1 MRIELLKEV
10 DSTNDYIKKYLDGG
24 ENVIVCAE
32 RQTKGR
38 GTKGRSFLSDA
49 GGVYLTALIFHE
61 NLPAREAFRV
71 MAHAAVAVCRTISG
85 FGVEPS
91 IKWPNDVLIGGRK
104 CCGILI
110 ENKLLGDKI
119 RASII
124 GIGVDVSNDLSELD
138 GIAHSLGDFLKECP
152 SVEEVR
158 ERLIREICRESTFE
172 EYLSFVG
179 FLGRE
184 ITVSQNGVDYLAVAQ
199 RILPDGRLEIRKD
212 GENIALSAA
221 EISIRFCEVQS

>member
-10 DSTNDYIKKYLDGG
+10 DSTNDYIKKFVDGG

-32 RQTKGR
+32 RQAKGR
-38 GTKGRSFLSDA
+38 GTKGRSFLSEA
-49 GGVYLTALIFHE
+49 GGVYLSALFFYD

-71 MAHAAVAVCRTISG
+71 MTHAAVAVCRTVRS
-85 FGVEPS
+85 FGVEPA
-91 IKWPNDVLIGGRK
+91 IKWPNDVLIGGKK

-119 RASII
+119 QASII
-124 GIGVDVSNDLSELD
+124 GIGVDVSNNLSGLEKV
-138 GIAHSLGDFLKECP
+138 AHSLADFLKDCP

-158 ERLIREICRESTFE
+158 TTLIREICKESTFE

-184 ITVSQNGVDYLAVAQ
+184 ITVLQNGESYLAVAQ
-199 RILPDGRLEIRKD
+199 RILPDGRLEIVKD
-212 GENIALSAA
+212 GEKIAISSA
-221 EISIRFCEVQS
+221 EISIRIKEEQS